1 MSSLRI
7 VEDTI
12 EMDQRAVATLVPGL
26 QLSLRDQLIAIFDAV
41 DEDEAHIAQLEGRI
55 AQMEEESRNASMTNL
70 VDQYFTV
77 LQRVGVNDFD
87 HPELEGL
94 RRQMSDEERSLVIAR
109 LEEEGQA
116 ALAEADALEKFG
128 QRKFG
133 ANDNPSQ

>member
-55 AQMEEESRNASMTNL
+55 AQME
-70 VDQYFTV
+70 
-77 LQRVGVNDFD
+77 
-87 HPELEGL
+87 
-94 RRQMSDEERSLVIAR
+94 AR
-109 LEEEGQA
+109 LKAGTPA
-116 ALAEADALEKFG
+116 
-128 QRKFG
+128 
-133 ANDNPSQ
+133 